1 MLEKKSMV
9 LTSASGGQEKA
20 VLSME
25 CDKNMLTGRVR
36 LYNFGAE
43 PKGIIS
49 LGIFDQN
56 KVVKAGLTKVSSML
70 FSFQT
75 ESASMPQNFSCAV
88 VNFVGGKASPILYG
102 VSDGSGEREE
112 VFDTVISALQGV
124 RSAEE
129 TEKVLDDYQVDYD
142 DEEKEVI
149 AKALDKEFDDCSKCD
164 GCKYKKYYLSHFS
177 ALSEEEEKREQLPE
191 EQTFFDEIR
200 AQVESIF
207 EKNPPEEY
215 LQNLIPDSKWAKV
228 KFEESGDYYVFGLIY
243 EDEQLKYVCYGVP
256 GVYQEVPPRE
266 LSGYPVWF
274 PLDEDKKDGFGY
286 WLTYQDAKS
295 GESVRAI
302 VE

>member
-112 VFDTVISALQGV
+112 VFDAVISALQGV

-177 ALSEEEEKREQLPE
+177 ALSEESDERKQLPE

>member
-36 LYNFGAE
+36 LYNFGTE

-102 VSDGSGEREE
+102 VSDGSGDREQ

-177 ALSEEEEKREQLPE
+177 ALSEESEEKEQLPE

-256 GVYQEVPPRE
+256 GVYQEIPPRE

>member
-9 LTSASGGQEKA
+9 LTSASGGQEKG

-112 VFDTVISALQGV
+112 VFDAVISALQGV

-177 ALSEEEEKREQLPE
+177 ALSEESEKEQLPE

-256 GVYQEVPPRE
+256 GVYQEIPPRE

-274 PLDEDKKDGFGY
+274 PIDEDKKDGFGY